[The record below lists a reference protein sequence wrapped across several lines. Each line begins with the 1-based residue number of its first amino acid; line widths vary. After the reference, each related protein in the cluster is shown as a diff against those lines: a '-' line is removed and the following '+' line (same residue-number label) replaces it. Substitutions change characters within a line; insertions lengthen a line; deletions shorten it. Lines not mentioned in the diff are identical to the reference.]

1 MAVAASVIAAIV
13 LVPLAVY
20 FAIVEQGNQMRDEM
34 TIESMYASAY
44 VHVDRGNSDAA
55 LAAFQDIVKRDA
67 SQEKAWHEIG
77 KILNRF
83 ERCDE
88 ALAHYKQ
95 YVNLFRDSA
104 RGLEGYELARQC

>member
-1 MAVAASVIAAIV
+1 VIAALV
-13 LVPLAVY
+13 LIPLGVY
-20 FAIVEQGNQMRDEM
+20 FTIVEQGNQMRDKM

-55 LAAFQDIVKRDA
+55 FAAFQDIFKRDA

-83 ERCDE
+83 EMCDE
-88 ALAHYKQ
+88 AMAHYEQ
-95 YVNLFRDSA
+95 YVELFRDSV
-104 RGLEGYELARQC
+104 RGLEGYELAKQC